1 MLIAKL
7 NPCESCTI
15 INFSALNR
23 NASSWKIS
31 FLFNDLRSVFLFF
44 LNWRCWIL
52 LFRKRKFPSG
62 LTFQYWICQ
71 SWRVGWITVKF
82 LFFHWISKLRYYA
95 LSLPICRSSYH
106 YHDNRHII
114 ILTSVGYFG
123 RSDLEWGSRV
133 LDHLH
138 RSMIKWS
145 YFWYASSP
153 FILGGSVSIWW
164 FLFIVVFASS
174 TSLDGGWWSPLAK
187 PQIFPQNALLCAEQ
201 TNTIRN

>member
-1 MLIAKL
+1 MDKRLRRQKSNIVITTFTKFPISLWKLLIANL
-7 NPCESCTI
+7 NPSESYKI

-31 FLFNDLRSVFLFF
+31 FLFDDLRSVFLFF

-71 SWRVGWITVKF
+71 SWRVGWISVKF

-95 LSLPICRSSYH
+95 LSLPICWSSYH
-106 YHDNRHII
+106 NHDNRHII

-123 RSDLEWGSRV
+123 PSDLKGGSWV

-138 RSMIKWS
+138 RSMIKWL
-145 YFWYASSP
+145 YFDCELP
-153 FILGGSVSIWW
+153 FYLGG
-164 FLFIVVFASS
+164 
-174 TSLDGGWWSPLAK
+174 K
-187 PQIFPQNALLCAEQ
+187 C
-201 TNTIRN
+201 